1 VLKRIALI
9 ALLFIPASS
18 FAIPVQWT
26 LDGFL
31 IQGFQPA
38 GTAGG
43 SFIYDA
49 DNGMFSDI
57 ALFTTGTS
65 TGGLTFTAL
74 AGESPFYGL
83 NFLQPGANGVDR
95 TIAFQ
100 LNGIFLSSLTNAG
113 GVLIVNPSPGTAY
126 FAEFAC
132 GGGDDCGLGSGGAV
146 SNWYAWRETPSTLTG
161 RILTSVDEPGTLGL
175 LGAAAVLGLITRRR
189 RAVTEKS
196 GG

>member
-1 VLKRIALI
+1 MLKRIALI
-9 ALLFIPASS
+9 ALLSMPASS

-31 IQGFQPA
+31 ISNFEPS

-49 DNGMFSDI
+49 DTGMFSDI
-57 ALFTTGTS
+57 GLFTTGS
-65 TGGLTFTAL
+65 PTGGLTFTAL
-74 AGESPFYGL
+74 AGESAFYGL
-83 NFLQPGANGVDR
+83 NFLQAGANGIDP
-95 TIAFQ
+95 TIALQ
-100 LNGIFLSSLTNAG
+100 LNGIFRSSLTNAG
-113 GVLIVNPSPGTAY
+113 GVLTVNPSPGTAY
-126 FAEFAC
+126 FAEFQC

-146 SNWYAWRETPSTLTG
+146 TNWHAWRETPSTLTG

-175 LGAAAVLGLITRRR
+175 LAAAAVLALITRRR
-189 RAVTEKS
+189 RAVAERT